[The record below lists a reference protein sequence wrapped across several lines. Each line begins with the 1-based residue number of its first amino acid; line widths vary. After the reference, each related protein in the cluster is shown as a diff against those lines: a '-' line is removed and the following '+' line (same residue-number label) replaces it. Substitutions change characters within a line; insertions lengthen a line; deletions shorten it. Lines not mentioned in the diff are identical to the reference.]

1 MDKTAEAKGSVAFF
15 FFFFPNSVAM
25 AIGDFVVVVVF

>member
-1 MDKTAEAKGSVAFF
+1 MDKTAEAKGSVAF